1 MGKEKLWRC
10 GSKYGM
16 IRQNDSQDAALLRGV
31 VGLSP
36 RELLKRYF
44 GHSAFRPGQEALID
58 SVLSGRD
65 VLGVMPTG
73 AGKSMC
79 YQIPALSMNGM
90 TLVISPLISLMAD
103 QVAALNQAG
112 IPAAYLNSSLD
123 LEAYR
128 QVLRG
133 IRAGTY
139 RLVYVAPE
147 RLLVP
152 GFLAA
157 VSHTPI
163 ALVAVDEAHCVSQWG
178 QDFRPS
184 YLKIPEFLEQLP
196 ARPVLGAFT
205 ATATAEVK
213 KDIIQMLGLRDPKVV
228 TTGFD
233 RPNLYFGVVRP
244 RDKDAW
250 LLEFIRGQAEKSG
263 IVYCA
268 TRKNV
273 ETVCR
278 SLQSQGFSAT
288 RYHAGLPDQERQEN
302 QEDFVYDRVRVM
314 VATNAFGMGID
325 KSNVSYVV
333 HYNMPKNLESYY
345 QEAGR
350 AGRDGGPAECIL
362 LYGPKDVQTAKFL
375 ILNAPENEE
384 LPQADRARLQS
395 RDLERLDQ
403 MVGYCKTAGCLR
415 KYLLDY
421 FGESLPEPCGHCSS
435 CRGDFIQRDITL
447 EAQKILSGVARVERM
462 YPYGLGVTQV
472 IHMLRGSRSQRVLNL
487 RLDTLPTYGIL
498 REVSREQVQA
508 YVDCLVEQ
516 AYLLVTK
523 TEFPVVHLTEKA
535 RQVLFQ
541 GERVLASFP
550 APAQQAPPVP
560 TEQAEE
566 PVGPLVGELKALRTR
581 LAQAEHVP
589 AYIICTNATLTDM
602 AAKLPTTMEELLE
615 VSGVGAGKAA
625 RYGEAFLDV
634 IRGYLEI

>member
-1 MGKEKLWRC
+1 
-10 GSKYGM
+10 
-16 IRQNDSQDAALLRGV
+16 
-31 VGLSP
+31 
-36 RELLKRYF
+36 
-44 GHSAFRPGQEALID
+44 
-58 SVLSGRD
+58 
-65 VLGVMPTG
+65 
-73 AGKSMC
+73 
-79 YQIPALSMNGM
+79 
-90 TLVISPLISLMAD
+90 
-103 QVAALNQAG
+103 
-112 IPAAYLNSSLD
+112 
-123 LEAYR
+123 
-128 QVLRG
+128 
-133 IRAGTY
+133 
-139 RLVYVAPE
+139 
-147 RLLVP
+147 
-152 GFLAA
+152 
-157 VSHTPI
+157 
-163 ALVAVDEAHCVSQWG
+163 
-178 QDFRPS
+178 
-184 YLKIPEFLEQLP
+184 
-196 ARPVLGAFT
+196 
-205 ATATAEVK
+205 
-213 KDIIQMLGLRDPKVV
+213 MLGLRDPKVV

-384 LPQADRARLQS
+384 LPQADRAR
-395 RDLERLDQ
+395 
-403 MVGYCKTAGCLR
+403 
-415 KYLLDY
+415 
-421 FGESLPEPCGHCSS
+421 
-435 CRGDFIQRDITL
+435 
-447 EAQKILSGVARVERM
+447 VERM

-498 REVSREQVQA
+498 REVPREQVQA

-589 AYIICTNATLTDM
+589 AYIICTNAALTDM

-615 VSGVGAGKAA
+615 VSGVGAVKAA

>member
-1 MGKEKLWRC
+1 M
-10 GSKYGM
+10 
-16 IRQNDSQDAALLRGV
+16 
-31 VGLSP
+31 
-36 RELLKRYF
+36 
-44 GHSAFRPGQEALID
+44 
-58 SVLSGRD
+58 
-65 VLGVMPTG
+65 
-73 AGKSMC
+73 
-79 YQIPALSMNGM
+79 
-90 TLVISPLISLMAD
+90 
-103 QVAALNQAG
+103 
-112 IPAAYLNSSLD
+112 
-123 LEAYR
+123 
-128 QVLRG
+128 
-133 IRAGTY
+133 
-139 RLVYVAPE
+139 
-147 RLLVP
+147 
-152 GFLAA
+152 
-157 VSHTPI
+157 
-163 ALVAVDEAHCVSQWG
+163 
-178 QDFRPS
+178 
-184 YLKIPEFLEQLP
+184 
-196 ARPVLGAFT
+196 
-205 ATATAEVK
+205 
-213 KDIIQMLGLRDPKVV
+213 
-228 TTGFD
+228 
-233 RPNLYFGVVRP
+233 
-244 RDKDAW
+244 
-250 LLEFIRGQAEKSG
+250 
-263 IVYCA
+263 
-268 TRKNV
+268 

-403 MVGYCKTAGCLR
+403 MVGYCKTTGCLR

-498 REVSREQVQA
+498 REVPREQVQA